1 MRSAWLW
8 DSWFNMAGSPNL
20 SVCGCIQ
27 AFFFLC
33 VCELI
38 NMYVCVSHQ
47 LNQHSVHLTAVQ
59 PTDHYHSLRLC
70 WPPPTP
76 GSLSVQYRWVFPWE
90 PGSPLYLSGVNTSG
104 DFNVSTAP
112 YGEQEGDGHRVT
124 VCDAGFWCSYGI
136 NIHCFCITS
145 VPQFKSVL
153 C

>member
-136 NIHCFCITS
+136 NIHGFCITS